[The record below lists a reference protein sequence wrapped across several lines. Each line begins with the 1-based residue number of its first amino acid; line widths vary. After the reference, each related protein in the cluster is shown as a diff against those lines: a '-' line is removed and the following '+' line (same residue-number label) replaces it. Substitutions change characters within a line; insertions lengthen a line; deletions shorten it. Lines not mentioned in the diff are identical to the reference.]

1 MPAAVEQPTLD
12 LGAPARTFHVEAFGL
27 TDPGRVRPTNEDQ
40 FVVAELSKA
49 LRVRQSSLPQP
60 ADQLRDTRGHLFI
73 VADGM
78 GGHAGGQ
85 EASRIVA
92 DSIED
97 FVLRA
102 LKWFSSPRGE
112 EGKEL
117 VAELQ
122 AAVHRADARL
132 AAEAAAHPE
141 LQGMGSTLT
150 LAYYLDGELFVAH
163 AGDSR
168 AYLLRDGRLHRLT
181 HDHTLT
187 AELVR
192 RGAISQEEAT
202 THRLRHV
209 VTNVVGGGTAGVRV
223 ELVKLHVESGDR
235 ILLCT
240 DGLTDMLGEAD
251 IGTALGGH
259 DVRTC
264 CERLV
269 GAANERGGRDN
280 VTAVVVGFT
289 DA

>member
-1 MPAAVEQPTLD
+1 MGFAPSPAASLPRGGSPMPATADDATPD
-12 LGAPARTFHVEAFGL
+12 LGAPARTFRIDAFGM

-60 ADQLRDTRGHLFI
+60 ADRLRDTRGHLFI

-78 GGHAGGQ
+78 GGHAGGEQ
-85 EASRIVA
+85 ASRLVA

-102 LKWFSSPRGE
+102 LKWFTPPGGE
-112 EGKEL
+112 EGNEL
-117 VAELQ
+117 LQELQ
-122 AAVHRADARL
+122 AAVHRADARI

-192 RGAISQEEAT
+192 RGAI
-202 THRLRHV
+202 RP
-209 VTNVVGGGTAGVRV
+209 
-223 ELVKLHVESGDR
+223 
-235 ILLCT
+235 
-240 DGLTDMLGEAD
+240 
-251 IGTALGGH
+251 
-259 DVRTC
+259 
-264 CERLV
+264 
-269 GAANERGGRDN
+269 
-280 VTAVVVGFT
+280 
-289 DA
+289 

>member
-1 MPAAVEQPTLD
+1 MPATVADRTLD
-12 LGAPARTFHVEAFGL
+12 LGAPAHTFHVDAFGL
-27 TDPGRVRPTNEDQ
+27 TDAGRVRATNEDQ

-60 ADQLRDTRGHLFI
+60 VDRLRDTRGHLFI

-78 GGHAGGQ
+78 GGHAGGE

-92 DSIED
+92 DSIEE

-102 LKWFSSPRGE
+102 LKWFTPPRGE
-112 EGKEL
+112 EGNEL
-117 VAELQ
+117 VHELQ

-132 AAEAAAHPE
+132 IAEANAHPE
-141 LQGMGSTLT
+141 LHGMGSTLT

-168 AYLLRDGRLHRLT
+168 AYLLRDRKLHRLT

-192 RGAISQEEAT
+192 RGKLRPDEAAT
-202 THRLRHV
+202 PHLRHV
-209 VTNVVGGGTAGVRV
+209 VTNVLGGGTAGVRV

-240 DGLTDMLGEAD
+240 DGLTDMLSEAE
-251 IGTALGGH
+251 IGQALAGGSAQG
-259 DVRTC
+259 C
-264 CERLV
+264 CETLV
-269 GAANERGGRDN
+269 RAANERGGRDN
-280 VTAVVVGFT
+280 VTAVVVDFT
-289 DA
+289 TA